1 MDRLPLRNLLDG
13 AHPVP
18 FHGVAAGGTTVNAP
32 PESHMLQFS
41 VPLIVMWR
49 TMSVEEYLN
58 SFDKR
63 PISTS
68 SNTASFVEYTYLSES
83 FSPFDLR

>member
-1 MDRLPLRNLLDG
+1 
-13 AHPVP
+13 
-18 FHGVAAGGTTVNAP
+18 
-32 PESHMLQFS
+32 MLQFS